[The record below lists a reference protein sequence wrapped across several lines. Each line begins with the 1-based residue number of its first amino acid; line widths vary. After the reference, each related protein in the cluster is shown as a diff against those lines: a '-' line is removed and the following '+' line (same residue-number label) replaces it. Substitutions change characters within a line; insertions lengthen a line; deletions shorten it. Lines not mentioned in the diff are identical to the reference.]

1 MGTKQPVAP
10 AWQAERTKGMLA
22 IAAAS
27 FIAAELC
34 DAAGPAGQ
42 WGVLAAFVL
51 FEGVLFWTT
60 RARQEKGPV

>member
-1 MGTKQPVAP
+1 MDAKQPVTP

-27 FIAAELC
+27 FIAAGLY

-42 WGVLAAFVL
+42 WGLLAAFVL

-60 RARQEKGPV
+60 RARQEKGRT

>member
-1 MGTKQPVAP
+1 
-10 AWQAERTKGMLA
+10 MLA